1 MSKRSGQYRALREPV
16 NLQGGN
22 WRVTG
27 RGQTKD
33 AGEVAE
39 KLHKALRSDFVGS
52 TGFRVR
58 IHGPTGLYENAL
70 DVPKNASK
78 SRIEELLREY
88 GDDLEVEVDRCGE
101 RYDY

>member
-1 MSKRSGQYRALREPV
+1 MAKQGQYRALREPV
-16 NLQGGN
+16 NLSGGN

-27 RGQTKD
+27 RGQTASVEHIAD
-33 AGEVAE
+33 
-39 KLHKALRSDFVGS
+39 KLVKALRSDFVGS

-58 IHGPTGLYENAL
+58 IHGQTGLYENAL

-78 SRIEELLREY
+78 GRIEDLLREY